1 MDSPRKGWRKIG
13 SFFFNVPK
21 THYFSILWGILG
33 TFWSR
38 GGEIFQTYRER
49 GERNISDPS
58 LGGRNLRLSIILD
71 SLEAN

>member
-1 MDSPRKGWRKIG
+1 MSSLLLLVSTVCQPRAKLVRWAAASDGYKRQG
-13 SFFFNVPK
+13 Q
-21 THYFSILWGILG
+21 G
-33 TFWSR
+33 

-58 LGGRNLRLSIILD
+58 LGGRNFRLSIILD